1 MLQVAFAGTFA
12 ARLEQPARRHLTV
25 PCEIVVS
32 DEARI
37 VPRLG
42 EVDVLVAMAF
52 TVEMARS
59 ASRLKLVQV
68 PGAGLDRIDRSALPD
83 GVLLAN
89 AYGHETGIAEYV
101 IGTMLTLTPTHM
113 GMFASTVGF
122 NYSWVSSDYLLRYPG
137 LSPFR

>member
-25 PCEIVVS
+25 RCEIIAS
-32 DEARI
+32 DEDGI
-37 VPRLG
+37 IPRFG

-52 TVEMARS
+52 TDAMARA

-83 GVLLAN
+83 GVYEPGRLVTEL
-89 AYGHETGIAEYV
+89 TGW
-101 IGTMLTLTPTHM
+101 IGDR
-113 GMFASTVGF
+113 F
-122 NYSWVSSDYLLRYPG
+122 G
-137 LSPFR
+137 LSAGGACRCHGERPVRWTNGRSLSLGFWRARMR